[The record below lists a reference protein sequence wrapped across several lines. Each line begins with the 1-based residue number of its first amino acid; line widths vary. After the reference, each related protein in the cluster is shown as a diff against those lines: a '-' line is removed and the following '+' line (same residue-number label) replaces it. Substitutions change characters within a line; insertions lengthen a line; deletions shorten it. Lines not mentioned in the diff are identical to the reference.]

1 MESSKR
7 ITFEE
12 LLEPNTCICVDS
24 IPSNERPW
32 FNRQIVGNT
41 FEYNKYSSD
50 YVRAFLFRSSYQPT
64 LVFIV
69 IITLHIPS
77 KNTNHNMTYDSSC
90 GRSMH
95 SIHKQDCYNYPRTF
109 VRIIPDDW
117 DDSILSG
124 SPNSKTHH
132 NFDPFIVF
140 NAGLEPKYSLQA
152 YIEK

>member
-7 ITFEE
+7 ITFKE

-24 IPSNERPW
+24 ISSDERPW
-32 FNRQIVGNT
+32 FNRQIVGKT

-50 YVRAFLFRSSYQPT
+50 YVRAFLFRSSYQPK

-95 SIHKQDCYNYPRTF
+95 SIHKQDCFNYPRTF

-117 DDSILSG
+117 DDSML
-124 SPNSKTHH
+124 ND
-132 NFDPFIVF
+132 DPFEVF
-140 NAGLEPKYSLQA
+140 NADLEPKYSLTA
-152 YIEK
+152 YITGGHSKN